1 MATQSFVLGGGCFWC
16 LDAVYRQLRGVQDC
30 VSGYSGGD
38 MPNPDY
44 RSVCSGQTGH
54 HEVVRVDFDP
64 KIISPEAV
72 LDIFFTSHDPT
83 SWDRQGADT
92 GSQYRSV
99 MLYTTE
105 EERTLFETAKERAQ
119 AMFETPIVT
128 EIKPLGE
135 FYRAEE
141 YHQDFYAQNPA
152 QGYCTFVVSPKVA
165 KVRKGYAHLLK

>member
-1 MATQSFVLGGGCFWC
+1 MATESFILGGGCFWC

-30 VSGYSGGD
+30 VSGYSGGE

-64 KIISPEAV
+64 EIISSEAI

-99 MLYTTE
+99 MLYRNE
-105 EERTLFETAKERAQ
+105 QERELFEQAAQRAQ
-119 AMFETPIVT
+119 ALFDQPIVT

-135 FYRAEE
+135 FYEAES
-141 YHQDFYAQNPA
+141 YHQDFYAQNPY

-165 KVRKGYAHLLK
+165 KVRKSYAHLLK